1 MMQKSCDV
9 VPYQKSPQKHK
20 CMESVCP
27 LYLEAACPLYLK
39 ATTFERF
46 HTDAVPKFI
55 HRWRCRYFPQLGAP
69 LILWATS
76 SHSAP
81 KSWIT
86 AGATPPQNE
95 VLVMRSL
102 YSVG

>member
-27 LYLEAACPLYLK
+27 LYLEA
-39 ATTFERF
+39 TTFERF

-55 HRWRCRYFPQLGAP
+55 HRWRCRYFPDRVRHASGCATKPLGDFFR
-69 LILWATS
+69 IS
-76 SHSAP
+76 S
-81 KSWIT
+81 
-86 AGATPPQNE
+86 E
-95 VLVMRSL
+95 
-102 YSVG
+102 